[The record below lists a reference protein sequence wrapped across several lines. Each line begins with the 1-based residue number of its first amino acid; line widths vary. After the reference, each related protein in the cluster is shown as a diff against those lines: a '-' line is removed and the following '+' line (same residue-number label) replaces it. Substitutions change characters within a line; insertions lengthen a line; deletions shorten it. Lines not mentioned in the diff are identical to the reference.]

1 MKKKLMIS
9 TALLLLSAVAGAQE
23 RTDERVWSL
32 TPMAG
37 MTVSTLVG
45 DDATDVSASLAWTA
59 GAEASW
65 RMSRLASLDFG
76 AHYVRNRVK
85 SSERGC
91 YDTPISAGTPIVID
105 HVRMANEYISI
116 PVMVGL
122 HPLPGLTLK
131 AGLQASLLLS
141 AHTNYHITG
150 SVVDYTKVSSWRSD
164 EVATLPRIDI
174 DKDGC
179 QGVKSQMRDYSF
191 EIPVGVSYEW
201 RNVVL
206 DARYH
211 FGLGHVNHGGS
222 SVRRY
227 LQLSLGY
234 RLPL

>member
-9 TALLLLSAVAGAQE
+9 TVLLLLSAVAGAQE
-23 RTDERVWSL
+23 SVDERGWSL

-85 SSERGC
+85 SSERG
-91 YDTPISAGTPIVID
+91 YYGTPDMDRYFVID

-174 DKDGC
+174 DEDSS
-179 QGVKSQMRDYSF
+179 QGVKSQMCDYSF

-201 RNVVL
+201 QNVVL